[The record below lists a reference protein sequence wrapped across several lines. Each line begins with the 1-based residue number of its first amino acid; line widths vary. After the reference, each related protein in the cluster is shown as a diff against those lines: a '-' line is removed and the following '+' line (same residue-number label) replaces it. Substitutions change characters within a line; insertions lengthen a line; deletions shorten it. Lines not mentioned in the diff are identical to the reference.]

1 MEAQKYEV
9 HPAATLFP
17 MMTDD
22 EFEGLKQDILE
33 NGQREHVVFWC
44 GALLDG
50 RNRMRA
56 CEELGVKPVVFEL
69 PEDKDPWKYVI
80 SHNLHRRHLTTS
92 QRAMVA
98 SKLADM
104 QHGGDRKSEEIKV
117 QKGTLIEETTEIKV
131 PKGTLIE
138 DAAKTLSVSPR
149 TVKRARQVQE
159 HGSEELKVAV
169 LQGDVPVTLAAKLVK
184 DVPDKREQ
192 SVLVS
197 KGVDAVRK
205 ATAEVQAARVPGVEP
220 DRSDLFEGYM
230 DPNDILGYLRKLMPK
245 IPDKTIL
252 AEMLFG
258 ITDEYEKFRIPELWE
273 EWNRKRVRA

>member
-56 CEELGVKPVVFEL
+56 CEELGIDPVVFEL

-98 SKLADM
+98 SKLAVMKVGDN
-104 QHGGDRKSEEIKV
+104 QHTKEGG
-117 QKGTLIEETTEIKV
+117 QKDLTSNEGGQFC
-131 PKGTLIE
+131 PPSNA
-138 DAAKTLSVSPR
+138 DAAKQLNVSLG
-149 TVKRARQVQE
+149 TVKSAKKVQE
-159 HGSEELKVAV
+159 HGSEELKAAV
-169 LQGDVPVTLAAKLVK
+169 LQGDVPVSLAAKLVK

-192 SVLVS
+192 SVLVG

-205 ATAEVQAARVPGVEP
+205 ATAEVQAARVPMVEP
-220 DRSDLFEGYM
+220 DRSEIFDGYM
-230 DPNDILGYLRKLMPK
+230 DPNDILGYLRKLMPR